1 MAEEPKYTIL
11 HRQEGYEIREYDP
24 AVIAEVVVEGPYR
37 YAMNRGFNLLADYI
51 FGNNRRRDSIPMT
64 KPVTAAERIPMT
76 TPVMA
81 SESLPMTIPVTISE
95 KVPMTAPVV
104 ASESIPMTAP
114 VTISEKVPM
123 TAPVTEAPGPGD
135 SWRVA
140 FFAPSRYSLN
150 TMPVPNN
157 PAVHLKQLP
166 KRKLAVLRFRGLATA
181 QRVEKE
187 RENLRAML
195 ARDSLHPLEPGTVA
209 RFDPPFVPALFMHNE
224 IQVEIAEDPSEQ
236 H

>member
-95 KVPMTAPVV
+95 KVPMTAPV
-104 ASESIPMTAP
+104 
-114 VTISEKVPM
+114 
-123 TAPVTEAPGPGD
+123 TEAPGPGD

-157 PAVHLKQLP
+157 PAVHIKQLP

>member
-11 HRQEGYEIREYDP
+11 HRREGYEIREYDP

-64 KPVTAAERIPMT
+64 KPVTASERI
-76 TPVMA
+76 
-81 SESLPMTIPVTISE
+81 
-95 KVPMTAPVV
+95 PMTAPVV
-104 ASESIPMTAP
+104 ASESLPMTAP

-123 TAPVTEAPGPGD
+123 TAPVTEAPGLGD

-157 PAVHLKQLP
+157 PAVHLQQLP

-195 ARDSLHPLEPGTVA
+195 ARDGLHPLGPGTVA